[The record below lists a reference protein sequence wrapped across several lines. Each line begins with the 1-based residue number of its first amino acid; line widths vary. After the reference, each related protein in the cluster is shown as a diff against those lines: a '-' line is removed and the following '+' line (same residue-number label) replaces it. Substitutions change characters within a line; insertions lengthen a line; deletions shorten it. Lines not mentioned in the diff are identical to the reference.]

1 MSYDLVTISEI
12 IDEISMGP
20 FGSNIKV
27 ECFVDDGIPVLNGSN
42 VDTVKLREDNFR
54 FVTPE
59 KADSLGKANAFRGDI
74 VVTHRGTLG
83 QIAIIPTDSKYQRYV
98 ISQSQF
104 RMRCNLERVL
114 PEFVVYYFHTREGQ
128 YQILSNK
135 SQVGVP
141 ALARPTTTFQS
152 LTLPLPSL
160 AVQKKIIQILFC
172 LDDKIELNNRINKN
186 LETQAQAIFKSWFVD
201 FEPFQGGEFVD
212 SEIGKIPKGWRA
224 GTLNDLVESTLG
236 GDWGKEVPL
245 GNYTKEVYCIRGAD
259 IPEINKGN
267 KGKMPARYILPKNF
281 ASKQLCNN
289 DIVIEISGGS
299 PTQSTGR
306 ATLITQ
312 FLLERYD
319 KDMVCTNFCKAIK
332 PRAKYSYFIYYLW
345 QYLYNKG
352 VMFSYENGT
361 TGIKNFDINGF
372 LSEETVVIPPCEIS
386 EEFLNVIMPYVKLTY
401 SNGQQNQTLSTLR
414 DTLLPKLMSG
424 EIQIPQE
431 V

>member
-1 MSYDLVTISEI
+1 METKKLSELCLSITDCPHSTPKWTTTGKLVIRNQ
-12 IDEISMGP
+12 
-20 FGSNIKV
+20 NIKNGKIDLSNPSYTDEQNYNLRCKRAKPIAGDLIITREAPMGEV
-27 ECFVDDGIPVLNGSN
+27 CIVPQNLECC
-42 VDTVKLREDNFR
+42 
-54 FVTPE
+54 
-59 KADSLGKANAFRGDI
+59 
-74 VVTHRGTLG
+74 LG
-83 QIAIIPTDSKYQRYV
+83 QRMVLLKVNEDLCSNLFLLYSLMSRPVQHQIRWSEGTGTTVSNLRIPHLENLDIPYIPLSQQYV
-98 ISQSQF
+98 IADA
-104 RMRCNLERVL
+104 
-114 PEFVVYYFHTREGQ
+114 
-128 YQILSNK
+128 LSSLDNK
-135 SQVGVP
+135 V
-141 ALARPTTTFQS
+141 
-152 LTLPLPSL
+152 
-160 AVQKKIIQILFC
+160 
-172 LDDKIELNNRINKN
+172 ELNNRINKN

-212 SEIGKIPKGWRA
+212 SELGKIPKGWRA

-236 GDWGKEVPL
+236 GDWGKEVPS

-281 ASKQLCNN
+281 ANKQLCNN

-332 PRAKYSYFIYYLW
+332 PLTKYSYFIYYLW

-372 LSEETVVIPPCEIS
+372 LSEETVVIPPCEIA
-386 EEFLNVIMPYVKLTY
+386 EQFFNVIMPYVKLTY
-401 SNGQQNQTLSTLR
+401 SYGQQNQTLSTLR